1 MENVSNKF
9 MNNTFEIISNVS
21 AIATLISFVIGF
33 VWNYNSNKQA
43 EKANFRMCEKFAEN
57 LIKIRQMEIER
68 INTEIERLE
77 REAETLKSVRDM
89 KQNHAN
95 PEDANV
101 ISFEYSSKINNLSF
115 TMMQL
120 RQLVTQLNL
129 DAVMDV
135 DSFMKD
141 ITKK

>member
-1 MENVSNKF
+1 MD
-9 MNNTFEIISNVS
+9 NTFEIIANVS

-33 VWNYNSNKQA
+33 AWNYNSNKQA
-43 EKANFRMCEKFAEN
+43 EKTNFRMCKKFAEN

-77 REAETLKSVRDM
+77 RETDSFKSVMDM
-89 KQNHAN
+89 KQNHAA
-95 PEDANV
+95 PEEANV
-101 ISFEYSSKINNLSF
+101 ISFEYSSKIDNLSF
-115 TMMQL
+115 TIMQL
-120 RQLVTQLNL
+120 RQFAAKLSL

>member
-1 MENVSNKF
+1 MDY
-9 MNNTFEIISNVS
+9 TFEIIANVS

-43 EKANFRMCEKFAEN
+43 EKTNFRMCKRFAEN

-77 REAETLKSVRDM
+77 READSLKSVMDM
-89 KQNHAN
+89 KQNHAA
-95 PEDANV
+95 PEEANV
-101 ISFEYSSKINNLSF
+101 ISFEYSSKTSNLSF
-115 TMMQL
+115 TIMQL
-120 RQLVTQLNL
+120 RQLASNLSL

>member
-1 MENVSNKF
+1 MDNI
-9 MNNTFEIISNVS
+9 FEIIANVS

-43 EKANFRMCEKFAEN
+43 EKTNFRMCKKFAEN

-77 REAETLKSVRDM
+77 READSLKSVRDM
-89 KQNHAN
+89 KQNHAA
-95 PEDANV
+95 PEEANV
-101 ISFEYSSKINNLSF
+101 ISFEYFSKINNLSF

>member
-1 MENVSNKF
+1 MGNVSNKN
-9 MNNTFEIISNVS
+9 MDNTFEIIANVS

-43 EKANFRMCEKFAEN
+43 EKSNFRMCKKFAEN

-68 INTEIERLE
+68 INTEIERLV
-77 REAETLKSVRDM
+77 RESDSLKSVMDM
-89 KQNHAN
+89 KQNHAA
-95 PEDANV
+95 PEEANV
-101 ISFEYSSKINNLSF
+101 VSFEYSSKINNLSF
-115 TMMQL
+115 TIMQL
-120 RQLVTQLNL
+120 RQLATKFSL

-141 ITKK
+141 ISKK

>member
-1 MENVSNKF
+1 MD
-9 MNNTFEIISNVS
+9 NTFEIIANVS

-43 EKANFRMCEKFAEN
+43 EKANFRMCKKFAEN

-77 REAETLKSVRDM
+77 READSLKSVMDM
-89 KQNHAN
+89 KQNHAA
-95 PEDANV
+95 PEEANV
-101 ISFEYSSKINNLSF
+101 ISFEYSSKTSNLSF
-115 TMMQL
+115 TIMQL
-120 RQLVTQLNL
+120 RQLSTKLSL

>member
-9 MNNTFEIISNVS
+9 MNSIFEIIANLS

-43 EKANFRMCEKFAEN
+43 EKTNFRMCKKFAEN

-68 INTEIERLE
+68 INTEIERLK
-77 REAETLKSVRDM
+77 READSLKSVRDM
-89 KQNHAN
+89 KQNHAV
-95 PEDANV
+95 PEEANV

-115 TMMQL
+115 TIMQL
-120 RQLVTQLNL
+120 RQLATNLSL

>member
-1 MENVSNKF
+1 MD
-9 MNNTFEIISNVS
+9 NTFEIIANVS

-43 EKANFRMCEKFAEN
+43 EKTKFRMCKKFAEN

-68 INTEIERLE
+68 INTEIERLK
-77 REAETLKSVRDM
+77 READSLKSVRNM
-89 KQNHAN
+89 KQNYAD
-95 PEDANV
+95 PEEANV
-101 ISFEYSSKINNLSF
+101 ISLEYSSKIINLGF
-115 TMMQL
+115 TIMQL
-120 RQLVTQLNL
+120 RQLATNLSL

>member
-1 MENVSNKF
+1 MGNVSNKN
-9 MNNTFEIISNVS
+9 MDNTFEIIANVS

-43 EKANFRMCEKFAEN
+43 EKANFRMCKKFAEN

-77 REAETLKSVRDM
+77 READSLKSVMDM
-89 KQNHAN
+89 KQNHAA
-95 PEDANV
+95 PEEANV

-115 TMMQL
+115 TIMQL
-120 RQLVTQLNL
+120 RQLATNLSL

-135 DSFMKD
+135 DSFMKA

>member
-1 MENVSNKF
+1 MDNI
-9 MNNTFEIISNVS
+9 FEIIANVS

-43 EKANFRMCEKFAEN
+43 EKTNFRMCKKFAEN

-68 INTEIERLE
+68 INTEIEMLK
-77 REAETLKSVRDM
+77 READSLKSVRDM
-89 KQNHAN
+89 KQNHAA
-95 PEDANV
+95 PEEANV

-120 RQLVTQLNL
+120 RQLVTQLKL

>member
-1 MENVSNKF
+1 MD
-9 MNNTFEIISNVS
+9 NTFEIIANVS

-43 EKANFRMCEKFAEN
+43 EKANFRMCKKFAEN

-77 REAETLKSVRDM
+77 READSLKSIMDM
-89 KQNHAN
+89 KQNHAA
-95 PEDANV
+95 PEKANV
-101 ISFEYSSKINNLSF
+101 ISFEYSSKISNLSF
-115 TMMQL
+115 TIMQL
-120 RQLVTQLNL
+120 RQLATNLSL

>member
-1 MENVSNKF
+1 MD
-9 MNNTFEIISNVS
+9 NTFEIIANVS

-43 EKANFRMCEKFAEN
+43 EKTNFRMSKKFAEN

-68 INTEIERLE
+68 INTGIERLE
-77 REAETLKSVRDM
+77 READSLTSVRDM
-89 KQNHAN
+89 KQNHAA
-95 PEDANV
+95 PEEANV
-101 ISFEYSSKINNLSF
+101 ISFEYSSEIDNLSF
-115 TMMQL
+115 TIMQL
-120 RQLVTQLNL
+120 RQLSTKLNL
-129 DAVMDV
+129 DAVKDV

>member
-1 MENVSNKF
+1 MVNVSNKI
-9 MNNTFEIISNVS
+9 MDNTFEIIANVS

-43 EKANFRMCEKFAEN
+43 EKTNFRMCKKFAEN

-68 INTEIERLE
+68 INTEIERLK
-77 REAETLKSVRDM
+77 READSFKSVMDM
-89 KQNHAN
+89 KQNYAD
-95 PEDANV
+95 PEEANV

-115 TMMQL
+115 TIMQL
-120 RQLVTQLNL
+120 RQLATNLSL

>member
-1 MENVSNKF
+1 MD
-9 MNNTFEIISNVS
+9 NTFEIIANVS

-43 EKANFRMCEKFAEN
+43 EKTNFRMCKKFAEN

-77 REAETLKSVRDM
+77 RETDSFKSVMDM
-89 KQNHAN
+89 KQNHSA
-95 PEDANV
+95 PEEANV
-101 ISFEYSSKINNLSF
+101 ISFEYSSKIDNLSF
-115 TMMQL
+115 TIMQL
-120 RQLVTQLNL
+120 RQLSTKLSL

>member
-1 MENVSNKF
+1 
-9 MNNTFEIISNVS
+9 MNNIFEIIANVS

-43 EKANFRMCEKFAEN
+43 EKANFRMCKKFAEI
-57 LIKIRQMEIER
+57 LINIRQIEIQR
-68 INTEIERLE
+68 INTEIERLV
-77 REAETLKSVRDM
+77 REANTLKSVRDM
-89 KQNHAN
+89 KLNHAT
-95 PEDANV
+95 PDEANV
-101 ISFEYSSKINNLSF
+101 ISFEYSSKIENLSF
-115 TMMQL
+115 TIMQL

>member
-1 MENVSNKF
+1 
-9 MNNTFEIISNVS
+9 MNNIFEIIANVS

-43 EKANFRMCEKFAEN
+43 EKANFRMSKKFAEN

-77 REAETLKSVRDM
+77 READSLKSVRDM